1 MLATEPTQLNE
12 ILETVTQNSPLK
24 PPESPQI
31 QPNSPPRLNP
41 SPTSSD
47 TPRIDDDDGFNLLET
62 LRELGIS
69 KKDFGYYKDFEKCRS
84 KSDVI
89 KAREKKFREDQQ
101 RRKNLIKSAKI
112 PKIFATARATDFRI
126 TDNNEESALTAI
138 KAITDN
144 NGLFIY
150 GEPGTGKTMLASIIA
165 NERAEL
171 FKSSMFLRT
180 VDIFHE
186 LNPYLN
192 EDKFETTRKRNSIL
206 KTPCL
211 IIDDLG
217 AEKPSDFT
225 RANLFDILDFRMNE
239 QLQTIITTNFNIAQ
253 LQNRL
258 NANEELNLSD
268 KIIRRI
274 QHSCEIIELKHF

>member
-1 MLATEPTQLNE
+1 MTQK
-12 ILETVTQNSPLK
+12 SPLK
-24 PPESPQI
+24 PPEMPQN
-31 QPNSPPRLNP
+31 QTNNPPKSNP
-41 SPTSSD
+41 LPTSSN
-47 TPRIDDDDGFNLLET
+47 TPRIDDGDDFNLKKT
-62 LRELGIS
+62 LQKLGIPEIAA
-69 KKDFGYYKDFEKCRS
+69 YKYEKC
-84 KSDVI
+84 KSEAEIIAKRDAD
-89 KAREKKFREDQQ
+89 KEYWRKRDKEDKRKQFREDQQ

-126 TDNNEESALTAI
+126 TDRNEESALTAI

-274 QHSCEIIELKHF
+274 RHSCEIIELKHF